1 MAHKQAEP
9 TIELQ
14 EEDTPENK
22 ICISKLKINRPKI
35 LFNFFQK
42 ENFGGWTL
50 ERKGLGVMK
59 KRPKDALHE
68 KNGFEKSSLYIQKY
82 CKLLTTHTIW
92 ISSKC
97 RDFSD

>member
-42 ENFGGWTL
+42 ENFGGWIL
-50 ERKGLGVMK
+50 WRGRGWGSGKSIL
-59 KRPKDALHE
+59 LHE
-68 KNGFEKSSLYIQKY
+68 NKWICESSLYIQKVLQATN
-82 CKLLTTHTIW
+82 CSPNL
-92 ISSKC
+92 
-97 RDFSD
+97 DFIKM